1 MEKADA
7 EKLIR
12 LARHVSEILSSPADL
27 QNALDATV
35 NLLRTV
41 LDSEGCSIML
51 LNAEAGVLEMAA
63 SSNIAREL
71 WAGIKVRIGEGF
83 AGKVAQTGRPLLV
96 RQARDDHAF
105 EDERR
110 HRYTSG
116 SFMCAPLKVKG
127 ETIGVINITNRR
139 SREPFTHEQL
149 DIVVSLANLVALA
162 IDNARLL
169 VSAETLN
176 RRLHDI
182 LEGVGDGVIAVN
194 KEGEILHLNEI
205 AMRYLGARR
214 GRWIGCPLDEVTPTG
229 VAAILHKMHERT
241 LTERT
246 HIHEDVEWKIRESS
260 DPIPLTLSTT
270 PLRRDEA
277 GGISGT
283 VFVFHDRSLHHKL
296 DELKRIDEA
305 KNNFLAIVSHELRT
319 PLTSIKGAMH
329 LLRNRLSD
337 RLEPDN
343 CELFR
348 IAESNAERLLRQIVN
363 LLDVVNI
370 ENRTA
375 SLTLRRVGLGDVT
388 RRCVD
393 RVRDGARS
401 KDIEVV
407 EDYAGNP
414 VLLMDEEKV
423 MRAIAHLVENAIKF
437 TPRGGQV
444 TLITDQS
451 GGEARVRVRDSGSG
465 IDPRVRERIFGK
477 FVQAEGAM
485 TRQTGGCGIGLFVAR
500 AFAELHGGRIDSINL
515 DGGGCEFALI
525 LPAADLLTAYE
536 AQGLDAPEENKTV
549 GSS

>member
-1 MEKADA
+1 MDKTDA
-7 EKLIR
+7 ERLIR

-51 LNAEAGVLEMAA
+51 LDAEAGRLSMAA
-63 SSNIAREL
+63 SSDIAREK
-71 WAGIKVRIGEGF
+71 WPEIKVPVGEGF

-96 RQARDDHAF
+96 RKARENHEIEA
-105 EDERR
+105 ERR
-110 HRYTSG
+110 RRYTGG

-127 ETIGVINITNRR
+127 ETIGVINVTNRKT
-139 SREPFTHEQL
+139 SEPFTHEEL
-149 DIVVSLANLVALA
+149 DIVASLGNLVALA

-169 VSAETLN
+169 GEAATVN
-176 RRLHDI
+176 QRLHDI
-182 LEGVGDGVIAVN
+182 LEGVGDGVIAVD
-194 KEGEILHLNEI
+194 KRAEILHLNEI
-205 AMRYLGARR
+205 AMRYLGLKR
-214 GRWIGCPLDEVTPTG
+214 GRWIGSRLEA
-229 VAAILHKMHERT
+229 VAPEAVASVLMKMHERT
-241 LTERT
+241 LAERA
-246 HIHEDVEWKIRESS
+246 HLHEDVEWQIRESV
-260 DPIPLTLSTT
+260 DARPVTLSTA
-270 PLRRDEA
+270 PLRLDEA

-337 RLEPDN
+337 RLEAEN
-343 CELFR
+343 SELFR
-348 IAESNAERLLRQIVN
+348 IAENNAERLLRQIVN

-375 SLTLRRVGLGDVT
+375 SLTLRKVGIASMT

-393 RVRDGARS
+393 RVRDGAKS
-401 KDIEVV
+401 KDIEIV
-407 EDYAGNP
+407 EHYANDP
-414 VLLMDEEKV
+414 LLLVDEEKIT
-423 MRAIAHLVENAIKF
+423 RAITHLVENAVKF

-444 TLITDQS
+444 ALTTDLTR
-451 GGEARVRVRDSGSG
+451 GEAFVKVRDSGTG
-465 IDPRVRERIFGK
+465 IDPRLREQIFGK
-477 FVQAEGAM
+477 FVQAEGPL

-500 AFAELHGGRIDSINL
+500 AFAELHGGRIESCNL
-515 DGGGCEFALI
+515 EGGGCEFVLI
-525 LPAADLLTAYE
+525 LPAADLLKAYE
-536 AQGLDAPEENKTV
+536 GRDIASSGQPKTV
-549 GSS
+549 GSP